1 MADCLVALKRVSRPL
16 RIHRDVARLLSQ
28 ATYHQLVLALRE
40 MVANSTDAN
49 SSTIE
54 ITTDM
59 QTPGKG
65 SITVMD
71 DGDGMSAEQFENQ
84 FLTIGAS
91 SKRQVNNKRPRNRFG
106 RTIIGQFGIGFI
118 ASVPF
123 AKQVVVET
131 KALDDPLIHGVRID
145 CSEILSGVTVG
156 IEKEFEFEGWD
167 RPANASD
174 KPHFTRVTLEGLTKQ
189 AYDSLDASILG
200 GWYQTRKDRSKAP
213 SNERRNEFLTNW
225 LSRILPIGYEGAR
238 MPEDLAKT
246 FNGFLAKDYVAAKV
260 TLNGEALVRGL
271 ADFEQVGDPF
281 ELKGEGWSAEGILWS
296 PQESIQPVHLRG
308 IAIRVGDMSI
318 GEPEYLGL
326 NTVGR
331 VYGKLQ
337 HIAGEI
343 HVDGLEGDL
352 QLDRQ
357 DFYYTAATDDFKEQ
371 VRKLIARFEG
381 SLQDKAS
388 VMQEFRNLKKTIDIE
403 TKQEKAK
410 VAVAPILKAPE
421 MLEELTAKAKSKGI
435 KVQRTASRKLEVPK
449 GERSLSV
456 GRDIG
461 EELLTITVHDRRIR
475 VEARGT
481 GIIDDDALLAAVLD
495 GPKTKIV
502 IPGAHPMLTRNEYAL
517 ANIRVLAVLKVLCD
531 EGTLPRKHVA
541 AILEALSATYR

>member
-1 MADCLVALKRVSRPL
+1 MALKRVSRPL

-49 SSTIE
+49 SSLIE
-54 ITTDM
+54 ITTDL

-65 SITVMD
+65 SISVMD
-71 DGDGMSAEQFENQ
+71 DGDGMTAEQFENQ

-91 SKRQVNNKRPRNRFG
+91 TKRDSNNKRPRNRFG
-106 RTIIGQFGIGFI
+106 RTVIGQFGIGFI

-145 CSEILSGVTVG
+145 CSEILSGVAVG

-174 KPHFTRVTLEGLTKQ
+174 KPKFTRVTLEGLTKQ
-189 AYDSLDASILG
+189 AYDSLDASIVG
-200 GWYQTRKDRSKAP
+200 GWYQNRKDRKTP
-213 SNERRNEFLTNW
+213 SNKQRNDFLTNW

-238 MPEDLAKT
+238 IPEKLRKT

-260 TLNGEALVRGL
+260 TINGDALIRGL
-271 ADFEQVGDPF
+271 AVFEQVGDAF
-281 ELKGEGWSAEGILWS
+281 ELKGDGWRAEGILWS

-318 GEPEYLGL
+318 GEPEYVGL

-337 HIAGEI
+337 HIAGEV
-343 HVDGLEGDL
+343 HVEGLEGDL

-371 VRKLIARFEG
+371 LRKLIARFEG
-381 SLQDKAS
+381 TLQDKAS

-410 VAVAPILKAPE
+410 VVVAPILKAPE
-421 MLEELTAKAKSKGI
+421 MLEELTARAKSKGI
-435 KVQRTASRKLEVPK
+435 KVERTSSRKLEVPK
-449 GERSLSV
+449 GERTLSV

-461 EELLTITVHDRRIR
+461 EELLTITVHGRRIR
-475 VEARGT
+475 VEARDGA
-481 GIIDDDALLAAVLD
+481 IISDEDLIEAVLD

-502 IPGAHPMLTRNEYAL
+502 LPGAHPMLARNEYAL
-517 ANIRVLAVLKVLCD
+517 ANIRVLAVLKVLYD
-531 EGTLPRKHVA
+531 DGTLLRKHVA
-541 AILEALSATYR
+541 AILEALSTTYR